1 MATIRELLLQ
11 IPEYGELAIINAEL
25 QEKYDVLSSE
35 SDTISESLISA
46 FIWLNSVEGYDF
58 WCDIHIELTKNE

>member
-11 IPEYGELAIINAEL
+11 IPEHGEKAIINAEL
-25 QEKYDVLSSE
+25 QEKYDVLNRE

-58 WCDIHIELTKNE
+58 WCDIHIELKKNE